1 MRISFANIDGVK
13 TRYLHA
19 GEGHPIF
26 LLHGVGISGDC
37 FMRNMDVLG
46 EHFHAIAPDML
57 GHGFTDY
64 VDFQGGPPQPH
75 VVKHLGRL
83 ADHLG
88 FDKYSVAG
96 SSYGGL
102 IAALMACDRPAR
114 VENLIVIGSG
124 SVFHPA
130 DDQVS
135 ALKAAFANASQAM
148 GDPTLESCRKRM
160 ANICF
165 DPASVDERM
174 LPVQLTSYAD
184 PSRFEAYKATING
197 LIGAAESPVHR
208 VYSRLEEIKTR
219 TLIITGR
226 EDIRAQVKLHEEGRH
241 RMPNARIVVFDKCSH
256 MPMMEYPERFNTL
269 VTDFLQ
275 GKTVGD

>member
-1 MRISFANIDGVK
+1 M
-13 TRYLHA
+13 
-19 GEGHPIF
+19 PI
-26 LLHGVGISGDC
+26 
-37 FMRNMDVLG
+37 
-46 EHFHAIAPDML
+46 P
-57 GHGFTDY
+57 
-64 VDFQGGPPQPH
+64 GGRCRRP
-75 VVKHLGRL
+75 G
-83 ADHLG
+83 
-88 FDKYSVAG
+88 
-96 SSYGGL
+96 
-102 IAALMACDRPAR
+102 DRPAR